1 MCIYILHSVNEKII
15 QFEANLFILVMV
27 SEPEQQTTMAGSQKA
42 SGSENKTIDPSHPL
56 YIHHSDQP
64 GHVLVPIKLNGVNY
78 QSWSKAVIHALTTK
92 KKIGFVDGT
101 VEEPSQEDEP
111 FMFEQ
116 WNQCNSMIL
125 SWLTH
130 AVESDI
136 AEGIIHAKT
145 AREVWVDLRDQFS
158 QKNAPA
164 VFQIQKSIATM
175 SQGTMTVA
183 AYFTKIKALWDELE
197 TYRSPLT
204 CNQRQAHLEQREED
218 RLMQFL
224 MGLNESYKAV
234 RSNILMMS
242 PLPNVRQAYSLI
254 VQEEMQRQV
263 SSEPTENF
271 SIAAA
276 VPGKGGNPRQKMC
289 DHCNRSGHTI
299 DECRTLKFHCKFCDK
314 RGHTEDRCRLKNG
327 SNNKTGQFRG
337 QRPFGRGNQPSA
349 NATESQEMSD
359 STSSSTVQ
367 GFTTEQIQQLA
378 QAIRALNHSNSG
390 NIDAYA
396 NAAGL
401 IPSTLV
407 SVNSSSTSS

>member
-1 MCIYILHSVNEKII
+1 
-15 QFEANLFILVMV
+15 
-27 SEPEQQTTMAGSQKA
+27 MAGSQKA

-78 QSWSKAVIHALTTK
+78 QSWSKAVIHALTAK
-92 KKIGFVDGT
+92 KKIGFVNGT

-254 VQEEMQRQV
+254 IQEEMQRQV

-271 SIAAA
+271 SIAAESREKE
-276 VPGKGGNPRQKMC
+276 VIQDRKC
-289 DHCNRSGHTI
+289 VTI
-299 DECRTLKFHCKFCDK
+299 VTDPD
-314 RGHTEDRCRLKNG
+314 
-327 SNNKTGQFRG
+327 
-337 QRPFGRGNQPSA
+337 
-349 NATESQEMSD
+349 
-359 STSSSTVQ
+359 
-367 GFTTEQIQQLA
+367 
-378 QAIRALNHSNSG
+378 
-390 NIDAYA
+390 
-396 NAAGL
+396 
-401 IPSTLV
+401 IP
-407 SVNSSSTSS
+407 

>member
-1 MCIYILHSVNEKII
+1 MSLELC
-15 QFEANLFILVMV
+15 V
-27 SEPEQQTTMAGSQKA
+27 STEPEQQTTMAGSQKA

-78 QSWSKAVIHALTTK
+78 QSWSKAVIHALTAK

-116 WNQCNSMIL
+116 WNQCNNMIL

-204 CNQRQAHLEQREED
+204 CNQRQAHLE
-218 RLMQFL
+218 
-224 MGLNESYKAV
+224 
-234 RSNILMMS
+234 
-242 PLPNVRQAYSLI
+242 
-254 VQEEMQRQV
+254 
-263 SSEPTENF
+263 
-271 SIAAA
+271 
-276 VPGKGGNPRQKMC
+276 
-289 DHCNRSGHTI
+289 
-299 DECRTLKFHCKFCDK
+299 
-314 RGHTEDRCRLKNG
+314 
-327 SNNKTGQFRG
+327 
-337 QRPFGRGNQPSA
+337 
-349 NATESQEMSD
+349 
-359 STSSSTVQ
+359 
-367 GFTTEQIQQLA
+367 
-378 QAIRALNHSNSG
+378 
-390 NIDAYA
+390 
-396 NAAGL
+396 
-401 IPSTLV
+401 
-407 SVNSSSTSS
+407 

>member
-1 MCIYILHSVNEKII
+1 MDLLPRPSSN
-15 QFEANLFILVMV
+15 
-27 SEPEQQTTMAGSQKA
+27 SELQKA
-42 SGSENKTIDPSHPL
+42 SGSEYKTIDPSHPL

-78 QSWSKAVIHALTTK
+78 QSWSKAVIHALTAK

-164 VFQIQKSIATM
+164 
-175 SQGTMTVA
+175 
-183 AYFTKIKALWDELE
+183 IKALWDELE

-271 SIAAA
+271 SIAAIREKE
-276 VPGKGGNPRQKMC
+276 VIQDVKC
-289 DHCNRSGHTI
+289 VTI
-299 DECRTLKFHCKFCDK
+299 VTDPD
-314 RGHTEDRCRLKNG
+314 
-327 SNNKTGQFRG
+327 
-337 QRPFGRGNQPSA
+337 
-349 NATESQEMSD
+349 
-359 STSSSTVQ
+359 
-367 GFTTEQIQQLA
+367 
-378 QAIRALNHSNSG
+378 
-390 NIDAYA
+390 
-396 NAAGL
+396 
-401 IPSTLV
+401 IP
-407 SVNSSSTSS
+407 